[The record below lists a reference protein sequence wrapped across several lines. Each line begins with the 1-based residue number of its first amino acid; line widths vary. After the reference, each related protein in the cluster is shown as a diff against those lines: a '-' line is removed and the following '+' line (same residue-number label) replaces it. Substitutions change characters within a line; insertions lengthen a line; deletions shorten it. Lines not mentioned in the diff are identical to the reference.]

1 MANTA
6 HHLETLSKSVNVNKS
21 RFNEAASE
29 YVIESKFREVED
41 EWAAR
46 KEEMLRARSD
56 ISMREQERIRKLVDN
71 VEIVGMKENFNETD
85 LGNFISKGVAKSNPG
100 NNKEGGDSTSA
111 ADFVHRKLQFKN
123 FKN

>member
-71 VEIVGMKENFNETD
+71 VDVIGMKENFNETE
-85 LGNFISKGVAKSNPG
+85 LGNFISKGVAKSAPVNSG
-100 NNKEGGDSTSA
+100 SGGDATSA
-111 ADFVHRKLQFKN
+111 ADFVNRKLQFKN
-123 FKN
+123 